1 MISHSELIYDY
12 TAGTIRQLGT
22 FGGRMSS
29 YSEVVESRV
38 GETASRDVLRQ
49 LVYHLRVLSLEWQT
63 TDKSSSSFKY

>member
-1 MISHSELIYDY
+1 
-12 TAGTIRQLGT
+12 
-22 FGGRMSS
+22 MSS